1 MAENE
6 KKLDPRILRTRSLLR
21 NAVIDLVPEKGF
33 DSITVQDITDR
44 ATLNRATFY
53 LHYRDKHELLMD
65 TFETLFNEVMP
76 QPVDFGEALPEYAQQ
91 ILETVFIHISK
102 YADFYCRLLG
112 KEGDPL
118 FISRVRDFVLQVIMA
133 WFKFLQPDEEQ
144 AIVPFEIVTNFLGSA
159 YMGVILWWL
168 EHDMPY
174 SAEFM
179 ATQLLYMTVIGMPRL
194 LGKDEDEIISS
205 MMNDLG

>member
-1 MAENE
+1 M
-6 KKLDPRILRTRSLLR
+6 
-21 NAVIDLVPEKGF
+21 
-33 DSITVQDITDR
+33 
-44 ATLNRATFY
+44 
-53 LHYRDKHELLMD
+53 M
-65 TFETLFNEVMP
+65 
-76 QPVDFGEALPEYAQQ
+76 
-91 ILETVFIHISK
+91 
-102 YADFYCRLLG
+102 
-112 KEGDPL
+112 
-118 FISRVRDFVLQVIMA
+118 
-133 WFKFLQPDEEQ
+133 

-179 ATQLLYMTVIGMPRL
+179 ATQLLYLTVIGMPRL